1 MRSEKLSMTRE
12 EIKSAIDKAIL
23 ELFSVEE
30 EQLAESAKLYED
42 LDIDSI
48 DTVDLLL
55 SLNQG
60 IEQELDF
67 EPEDFRDVQTLGNLI
82 DVIERLLNQGE

>member
-67 EPEDFRDVQTLGNLI
+67 EPEDFRDVQTLGNLT